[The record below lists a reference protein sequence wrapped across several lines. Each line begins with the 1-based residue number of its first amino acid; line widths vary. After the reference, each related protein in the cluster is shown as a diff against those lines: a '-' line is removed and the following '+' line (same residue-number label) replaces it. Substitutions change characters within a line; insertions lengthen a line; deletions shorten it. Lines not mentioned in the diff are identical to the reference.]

1 LKATTSNLSELS
13 SSEPLA
19 KLTVAEKTNETIRVL
34 AVSREPAVLR
44 MLWSIGEAN
53 SWHLETAGSGWDALD
68 RVQSGFAPDLLLL
81 DLPRRD
87 GDSLLVLRWLRRT
100 RPELPIIVLSYPEDA
115 GHKREAIRLGAQ
127 DFLVR
132 PFDEKQLETTFRR
145 HLGPSDEE
153 IAEGVASDGIEQLT
167 DGVFF
172 VANSPIMQKLR
183 AQAELLAQADVPVL
197 ILGES
202 GSGKDTAAH
211 LIHTLS
217 VRSGCRFLKVNC
229 AALPENLLEI
239 ELFGTDPGSS
249 TPGARPKLG
258 KLEAC
263 QNGTVLLDEI
273 AEMPTTLQ
281 LKVLRTLQEKR
292 FTRPRSEVE
301 VGVDVRILAATS
313 ANLERAI
320 SERKLRE
327 DLYYR
332 LSAFTLHVPS
342 LRQRQEEI
350 PLLLQHFMHQ
360 LAKRYGM
367 APRTFSSAVLEGCQ
381 SYAWPGNVK
390 ELENFV
396 KRFLVLGESELS
408 AGRSS
413 PGEFLENGFESPAH
427 GAAPDQRMTENLY
440 RDGSGP
446 SSLKSLVHT
455 VKLEAERNAIAAALE
470 KTGWNRK
477 AAARLLKVSYRTIL
491 YKIEQYHI
499 KAPESYSSP
508 FVANGYRNGNGLK
521 NNGKAS

>member
-1 LKATTSNLSELS
+1 MVRL
-13 SSEPLA
+13 
-19 KLTVAEKTNETIRVL
+19 L
-34 AVSREPAVLR
+34 AVSREPAILR
-44 MLWSIGEAN
+44 LLWSIGEAN
-53 SWHLETAGSGWDALD
+53 SWQLETASSGWDALD
-68 RVQSGFAPDLLLL
+68 RVQSGLAPDLLLL

-100 RPELPIIVLSYPEDA
+100 RPELPIIVFSYPEDA
-115 GHKREAIRLGAQ
+115 GHKREATRLGAQ

-132 PFDEKQLETTFRR
+132 PLDEKQLEMTLRR
-145 HLGPSDEE
+145 HLGPSNEDLEE
-153 IAEGVASDGIEQLT
+153 GMVNEEIEQLT

-172 VANSPIMQKLR
+172 VGNAPIMQKLR

-211 LIHTLS
+211 LIHARS
-217 VRSGCRFLKVNC
+217 VRSGCKFLKVNC
-229 AALPENLLEI
+229 AALPENLLES
-239 ELFGTDPGSS
+239 ELFGSDPGS
-249 TPGARPKLG
+249 ARPKYG

-273 AEMPTTLQ
+273 SEMPNGLQ
-281 LKVLRTLQEKR
+281 AKLLRALQEKR
-292 FTRPRSEVE
+292 FLRPGSNLEVA
-301 VGVDVRILAATS
+301 VDVRILAATS
-313 ANLERAI
+313 TNIERAI
-320 SERKLRE
+320 SEKKLRE

-332 LSAFTLHVPS
+332 LSAFTLHVPP
-342 LRQRQEEI
+342 LRQRPEEI
-350 PLLLQHFMHQ
+350 PLLLQHLMHQ

-367 APRTFSSAVLEGCQ
+367 APRTFPPAVVEACQ

-396 KRFLVLGESELS
+396 KRFLVLGESEIS
-408 AGRSS
+408 AGRLS
-413 PGEFLENGFESPAH
+413 PVEFLENSSESFLR
-427 GAAPDQRMTENLY
+427 GAAADARMAENPY
-440 RDGSGP
+440 RDTSESG
-446 SSLKSLVHT
+446 SLKSLVHT

-491 YKIEQYHI
+491 YKIEQYHM
-499 KAPESYSSP
+499 KAPEGCSSP
-508 FVANGYRNGNGLK
+508 LVTNGYRAGNGLK

>member
-1 LKATTSNLSELS
+1 
-13 SSEPLA
+13 
-19 KLTVAEKTNETIRVL
+19 
-34 AVSREPAVLR
+34 
-44 MLWSIGEAN
+44 
-53 SWHLETAGSGWDALD
+53 
-68 RVQSGFAPDLLLL
+68 VQSGFAPDLLIL

-100 RPELPIIVLSYPEDA
+100 RPELPIVVLSYPEDA

-132 PFDEKQLETTFRR
+132 PFDEKELEMTFRR
-145 HLGPSDEE
+145 HLGPSNEE
-153 IAEGVASDGIEQLT
+153 TEEGVARENIEQLT

-172 VANSPIMQKLR
+172 VGNTPIMQKLR

-211 LIHTLS
+211 LIHALS
-217 VRSGCRFLKVNC
+217 VRSGCKFLKVNC
-229 AALPENLLEI
+229 AALPENLLES
-239 ELFGTDPGSS
+239 ELFGAEPGSS
-249 TPGARPKLG
+249 TSGTRPKCG

-273 AEMPTTLQ
+273 SEMPNGLQ
-281 LKVLRTLQEKR
+281 SKLLRTLQEKR
-292 FTRPRSEVE
+292 FLRPGSEAE
-301 VGVDVRILAATS
+301 VAVDVRILATSS
-313 ANLERAI
+313 ANIERAI
-320 SERKLRE
+320 SEKKLRE

-332 LSAFTLHVPS
+332 LSAFTLHVPP
-342 LRQRQEEI
+342 LRQRQDEI
-350 PLLLQHFMHQ
+350 PLLLQHLMHQ

-367 APRTFSSAVLEGCQ
+367 APRTFSPAVMEACQ

-396 KRFLVLGESELS
+396 KRFLVLGESELGP
-408 AGRSS
+408 GRSS
-413 PGEFLENGFESPAH
+413 SGELPENGSEWFGP
-427 GAAPDQRMTENLY
+427 GAASDAGRTDNP
-440 RDGSGP
+440 RDTSRP

-477 AAARLLKVSYRTIL
+477 AAARLLSVSYRTIL
-491 YKIEQYHI
+491 YKIEQYHM
-499 KAPESYSSP
+499 KAPEADSSP

>member
-1 LKATTSNLSELS
+1 MVRL
-13 SSEPLA
+13 
-19 KLTVAEKTNETIRVL
+19 L
-34 AVSREPAVLR
+34 AVSREPAILR
-44 MLWSIGEAN
+44 LLWSIGEAN
-53 SWHLETAGSGWDALD
+53 SWQLETAGSGWDALD

-100 RPELPIIVLSYPEDA
+100 RPELPIIVFSYPEDA
-115 GHKREAIRLGAQ
+115 GHKREATRLGAQ

-132 PFDEKQLETTFRR
+132 PLDEKQLEMTLRR
-145 HLGPSDEE
+145 HLGPSNEDLEE
-153 IAEGVASDGIEQLT
+153 GMVNEEIEQLT

-172 VANSPIMQKLR
+172 VGNAPIMQKLR

-211 LIHTLS
+211 LIHALS
-217 VRSGCRFLKVNC
+217 VRSGCKFLKVNC
-229 AALPENLLEI
+229 AALPENLLES
-239 ELFGTDPGSS
+239 ELFGSDPGS
-249 TPGARPKLG
+249 ARPKYG

-273 AEMPTTLQ
+273 SEMPNGLQ
-281 LKVLRTLQEKR
+281 AKLLRALQERR
-292 FTRPRSEVE
+292 FLRPGSNLEVA
-301 VGVDVRILAATS
+301 VDVRILAATS
-313 ANLERAI
+313 TNIERAI
-320 SERKLRE
+320 SEKKLRE
-327 DLYYR
+327 DLHYR
-332 LSAFTLHVPS
+332 LSAFTLHVPP
-342 LRQRQEEI
+342 LRQRPEEI
-350 PLLLQHFMHQ
+350 PLLLQHLMHQ

-367 APRTFSSAVLEGCQ
+367 APRTFPPAVVEACQ

-396 KRFLVLGESELS
+396 KRFLVQGESEIS
-408 AGRSS
+408 AGRLSQV
-413 PGEFLENGFESPAH
+413 EFLESSSESFLR
-427 GAAPDQRMTENLY
+427 GAAADARMAENPY
-440 RDGSGP
+440 GDTSESG
-446 SSLKSLVHT
+446 SLKSLVHT

-491 YKIEQYHI
+491 YKIEQYHM
-499 KAPESYSSP
+499 KAPEGCSSP
-508 FVANGYRNGNGLK
+508 LVANGYRAGNGLK

>member
-1 LKATTSNLSELS
+1 MIEKAQEFVRL
-13 SSEPLA
+13 
-19 KLTVAEKTNETIRVL
+19 L

-44 MLWSIGEAN
+44 LLWSIGEAN
-53 SWHLETAGSGWDALD
+53 SWQLETAGSGWDALD

-100 RPELPIIVLSYPEDA
+100 RAELPIIVLSYPEDA
-115 GHKREAIRLGAQ
+115 GHKREATRLGAQ

-132 PFDEKQLETTFRR
+132 PFDEKQLEMTLRR
-145 HLGPSDEE
+145 HLGPSTEDLEEGIVSDE
-153 IAEGVASDGIEQLT
+153 IEQLT

-172 VANSPIMQKLR
+172 VGNAPIMQKLR

-197 ILGES
+197 ILGET

-211 LIHTLS
+211 LIHALS
-217 VRSGCRFLKVNC
+217 VRSGCKFLKVNC
-229 AALPENLLEI
+229 AALPENLLES
-239 ELFGTDPGSS
+239 ELFGTDLGSP
-249 TPGARPKLG
+249 TTGGRPKLG

-273 AEMPTTLQ
+273 SEMPNGLQ
-281 LKVLRTLQEKR
+281 SKLLRVLQEKR
-292 FTRPRSEVE
+292 FLRPGSDVE
-301 VGVDVRILAATS
+301 VAVDVRILAATS
-313 ANLERAI
+313 SNIERAI
-320 SERKLRE
+320 SEKKLRE

-332 LSAFTLHVPS
+332 LSAFTLHVPP
-342 LRQRQEEI
+342 LRHRQEEI
-350 PLLLQHFMHQ
+350 PLLLQHLMHQ
-360 LAKRYGM
+360 MAKRYGM
-367 APRTFSSAVLEGCQ
+367 APRIFPPAVLEACQ

-396 KRFLVLGESELS
+396 KRFLVLGESEIS
-408 AGRSS
+408 AGR
-413 PGEFLENGFESPAH
+413 LSPAELLES
-427 GAAPDQRMTENLY
+427 GSESFLRSAADARMTENPY
-440 RDGSGP
+440 RDPSESG
-446 SSLKSLVHT
+446 SLKSLVHT

-491 YKIEQYHI
+491 YKIEQYHM
-499 KAPESYSSP
+499 KAPEGYSSP
-508 FVANGYRNGNGLK
+508 FVANGYRAGNGLK

>member
-1 LKATTSNLSELS
+1 
-13 SSEPLA
+13 
-19 KLTVAEKTNETIRVL
+19 
-34 AVSREPAVLR
+34 VSREPAILR
-44 MLWSIGEAN
+44 LVWSIGEAN
-53 SWHLETAGSGWDALD
+53 SWQLETAGSGWDALD

-115 GHKREAIRLGAQ
+115 DHKREAIRLGAQ

-132 PFDEKQLETTFRR
+132 PCDEKELEMTFRR
-145 HLGPSDEE
+145 HLGPSVEDAE
-153 IAEGVASDGIEQLT
+153 EGVASQDIEQLT

-172 VANSPIMQKLR
+172 VGNAPIMQKLR

-211 LIHTLS
+211 LIHALS
-217 VRSGCRFLKVNC
+217 VRSGCKFLKVNC
-229 AALPENLLEI
+229 AALPENLLES
-239 ELFGTDPGSS
+239 ELFGTDLGSP
-249 TPGARPKLG
+249 TTGPRPKCG

-273 AEMPTTLQ
+273 SEMPNGLQ
-281 LKVLRTLQEKR
+281 SKLLRALQEKR
-292 FTRPRSEVE
+292 FARSGSEVE
-301 VGVDVRILAATS
+301 VAVDVRILATSS
-313 ANLERAI
+313 ANIERAI
-320 SERKLRE
+320 SEKRFRE

-332 LSAFTLHVPS
+332 LSAFTLHVPP
-342 LRQRQEEI
+342 LRQRQDEI

-367 APRTFSSAVLEGCQ
+367 APRTFSPAVMGSCQ

-396 KRFLVLGESELS
+396 KRFLVLGESELGP
-408 AGRSS
+408 GRSTAK
-413 PGEFLENGFESPAH
+413 ELLENGSDSYAR
-427 GAAPDQRMTENLY
+427 GAAQGVRMSDNSY
-440 RDGSGP
+440 RDTSSP

-477 AAARLLKVSYRTIL
+477 AAARLLSVSYRTIL
-491 YKIEQYHI
+491 YKIEQYHM
-499 KAPESYSSP
+499 KAPEGGPSP
-508 FVANGYRNGNGLK
+508 FVENGYKDGNGVK

>member
-1 LKATTSNLSELS
+1 VPERTHEL
-13 SSEPLA
+13 
-19 KLTVAEKTNETIRVL
+19 VRVL
-34 AVSREPAVLR
+34 AVSREPAILR
-44 MLWSIGEAN
+44 LVWSIGETN
-53 SWHLETAGSGWDALD
+53 SWQLETAGSGWDALD

-100 RPELPIIVLSYPEDA
+100 RPELPIIVLSHPEDA
-115 GHKREAIRLGAQ
+115 DHKREAIRLGAQ

-132 PFDEKQLETTFRR
+132 PFDEKELEMTFRR
-145 HLGPSDEE
+145 HLGPSKEDAE
-153 IAEGVASDGIEQLT
+153 EGVAGQDIEQLT

-172 VANSPIMQKLR
+172 IGNAPIMQKLR

-197 ILGES
+197 ILGEN

-211 LIHTLS
+211 LIHALS
-217 VRSGCRFLKVNC
+217 VRSGCKFLKVNC
-229 AALPENLLEI
+229 AALPEHLLES
-239 ELFGTDPGSS
+239 ELFGIGSP
-249 TPGARPKLG
+249 TAGARLKYG

-273 AEMPTTLQ
+273 SEMPNGLQ
-281 LKVLRTLQEKR
+281 SKLLRALQEKR
-292 FTRPRSEVE
+292 FARSGSESEVA
-301 VGVDVRILAATS
+301 VDVRILATSS
-313 ANLERAI
+313 ANIERAI
-320 SERKLRE
+320 SQKRFRE

-332 LSAFTLHVPS
+332 LSAFTLHVPP
-342 LRQRQEEI
+342 LRQRQDEI

-367 APRTFSSAVLEGCQ
+367 APRTFSAAVMEACQ

-396 KRFLVLGESELS
+396 TRFLVLGESELGP
-408 AGRSS
+408 GRSS
-413 PGEFLENGFESPAH
+413 AKELLENGSESYAR
-427 GAAPDQRMTENLY
+427 GAAQGARMTDNSY
-440 RDGSGP
+440 RDTSSP

-477 AAARLLKVSYRTIL
+477 AAARLLSVSYRTIL
-491 YKIEQYHI
+491 YKIEQYHM
-499 KAPESYSSP
+499 KAPEGDSSL
-508 FVANGYRNGNGLK
+508 FVATPYRNGNALK
-521 NNGKAS
+521 NNGKTS

>member
-1 LKATTSNLSELS
+1 L
-13 SSEPLA
+13 EPLV
-19 KLTVAEKTNETIRVL
+19 KLTLAEKANETIRLL

-53 SWHLETAGSGWDALD
+53 SWQLETAGSGWDALD

-100 RPELPIIVLSYPEDA
+100 RPELPIIVASYPEDA

-127 DFLVR
+127 EFLVR
-132 PFDEKQLETTFRR
+132 PFDERQLEMTFRR
-145 HLGPSDEE
+145 HLGPSNEDV
-153 IAEGVASDGIEQLT
+153 EGVASEGIEQLT

-172 VANSPIMQKLR
+172 VGHSPIMQKLR
-183 AQAELLAQADVPVL
+183 AQLELLAQADVPVL

-217 VRSGCRFLKVNC
+217 VRSGCKFVKVNC

-239 ELFGTDPGSS
+239 ELFGTDHGSS
-249 TPGARPKLG
+249 TSGARPKCG
-258 KLEAC
+258 KLETC
-263 QNGTVLLDEI
+263 QNGTVVLDEI
-273 AEMPTTLQ
+273 SEMPTSLQ
-281 LKVLRTLQEKR
+281 LKLLRTLQERR
-292 FTRPRSEVE
+292 FLRPGGEAE

-320 SERKLRE
+320 SEKRLRE

-332 LSAFTLHVPS
+332 LSAFTVHLPP
-342 LRQRQEEI
+342 LRQRHEEI

-367 APRTFSSAVLEGCQ
+367 APRTFSPAVVEACQ
-381 SYAWPGNVK
+381 SYAWPGNMK

-396 KRFLVLGESELS
+396 KRFLVLGESEVS

-413 PGEFLENGFESPAH
+413 PEEFLENGFESLSR
-427 GAAPDQRMTENLY
+427 GAAQDQRMTDNLY

-491 YKIEQYHI
+491 YKIEQYHM

-508 FVANGYRNGNGLK
+508 FIENGYRNGNGIK

>member
-1 LKATTSNLSELS
+1 MPEKA
-13 SSEPLA
+13 
-19 KLTVAEKTNETIRVL
+19 NETIRVL

-44 MLWSIGEAN
+44 LLWSIGEAN
-53 SWHLETAGSGWDALD
+53 SWQLETAGSGWDALD
-68 RVQSGFAPDLLLL
+68 RVQAGFAPDLLLL
-81 DLPRRD
+81 DRPRGD

-100 RPELPIIVLSYPEDA
+100 RPELPMIVLSYPEDA
-115 GHKREAIRLGAQ
+115 GHKREAIRLGAR

-132 PFDEKQLETTFRR
+132 PFEEKQLEMAFRR
-145 HLGPSDEE
+145 HLGPSLEDQE
-153 IAEGVASDGIEQLT
+153 AGVGSEDIEQLT
-167 DGVFF
+167 NGVFF
-172 VANSPIMQKLR
+172 VGNAPIMHKLR

-211 LIHTLS
+211 LIHSLS
-217 VRSGCRFLKVNC
+217 VRSGCKFLKVNC
-229 AALPENLLEI
+229 AALPENLLES
-239 ELFGTDPGSS
+239 ELFGTNHELSISG
-249 TPGARPKLG
+249 GRPKCG

-273 AEMPTTLQ
+273 SEMPSTLQ
-281 LKVLRTLQEKR
+281 AKLLRTMQERR
-292 FTRPRSEVE
+292 FARPGSELE
-301 VGVDVRILAATS
+301 VPVDVRILATTS
-313 ANLERAI
+313 VNIERAI
-320 SERKLRE
+320 SEKKLRE

-332 LSAFTLHVPS
+332 LSAFTLHVPP

-367 APRTFSSAVLEGCQ
+367 APRTFSPAVVEACQ
-381 SYAWPGNVK
+381 SYTWPGNVK

-396 KRFLVLGESELS
+396 KRFLVLGESEFS
-408 AGRSS
+408 AARWS
-413 PGEFLENGFESPAH
+413 PEEPLENGSHSLAR
-427 GAAPDQRMTENLY
+427 GAAEARMADNGDPSE
-440 RDGSGP
+440 P

-477 AAARLLKVSYRTIL
+477 AAARLLQVSYRTIL
-491 YKIEQYHI
+491 YKIEQYHM
-499 KAPESYSSP
+499 KAPEGYPSP
-508 FVANGYRNGNGLK
+508 FVANGRNGNGLK